1 MAAQYGVG
9 QSVRGSRVRTVAT
22 YVRRV
27 CGVIERIGR
36 MRLCVCVQQ
45 DSRTLFVVT
54 IRLRNNISDLAPA
67 PPVPVR
73 GRGSPRRSLTGVR
86 SHFFQGPLWIV
97 WRLGDGPREPCRPR
111 IGARTGS
118 ARKPEPRF
126 RGPRHLARER

>member
-67 PPVPVR
+67 PPVR
-73 GRGSPRRSLTGVR
+73 GRGSPALSHWGSLSLLSGAIVDCVASGRRA
-86 SHFFQGPLWIV
+86 
-97 WRLGDGPREPCRPR
+97 PRTVPAQNRR
-111 IGARTGS
+111 QNG
-118 ARKPEPRF
+118 
-126 RGPRHLARER
+126 

>member
-22 YVRRV
+22 SV
-27 CGVIERIGR
+27 CRPGASAGLERIGR

-67 PPVPVR
+67 PPVR

-86 SHFFQGPLWIV
+86 SHFFHWAIV
-97 WRLGDGPREPCRPR
+97 DCVASGRRAPRTVPAQNRR
-111 IGARTGS
+111 QNG
-118 ARKPEPRF
+118 
-126 RGPRHLARER
+126 

>member
-1 MAAQYGVG
+1 MASVSRYAVPVSAQ
-9 QSVRGSRVRTVAT
+9 SLRP
-22 YVRRV
+22 YVP
-27 CGVIERIGR
+27 GASAGLERIGR

-67 PPVPVR
+67 PPVR

>member
-22 YVRRV
+22 CVRRV

-86 SHFFQGPLWIV
+86 SHFFHWAIV
-97 WRLGDGPREPCRPR
+97 DCVASGRRAPRTVPAQNRR
-111 IGARTGS
+111 QNG
-118 ARKPEPRF
+118 
-126 RGPRHLARER
+126 

>member
-54 IRLRNNISDLAPA
+54 MRLRNNISDLAPA
-67 PPVPVR
+67 PPVR
-73 GRGSPRRSLTGVR
+73 GRGSPALSDHWAVRSLSLLTISGA
-86 SHFFQGPLWIV
+86 IV
-97 WRLGDGPREPCRPR
+97 DCVASGRRAPRTVPAQNRR
-111 IGARTGS
+111 QNG
-118 ARKPEPRF
+118 
-126 RGPRHLARER
+126 